1 MGLRAARQKHAK
13 KDRSSAATSVDRT
26 SDRLEYVLAAKVS
39 VCQRKEKKRN
49 EDGGWFGLTNS
60 VVEYPQQST
69 IKVYYQVS

>member
-39 VCQRKEKKRN
+39 VCQRKEKK
-49 EDGGWFGLTNS
+49 
-60 VVEYPQQST
+60 
-69 IKVYYQVS
+69 K